1 MGGISRLGSPALHNA
16 GAYRLQIVGAGSP
29 SLFTSSAHDNW
40 FTVVVLRADC
50 PQRVPDFVCLWY
62 DKGKG
67 RPKTRLDI

>member
-16 GAYRLQIVGAGSP
+16 GAYRLQIVGAGNLHS
-29 SLFTSSAHDNW
+29 W
-40 FTVVVLRADC
+40 FTMVVLRADC

-62 DKGKG
+62 DKGRG